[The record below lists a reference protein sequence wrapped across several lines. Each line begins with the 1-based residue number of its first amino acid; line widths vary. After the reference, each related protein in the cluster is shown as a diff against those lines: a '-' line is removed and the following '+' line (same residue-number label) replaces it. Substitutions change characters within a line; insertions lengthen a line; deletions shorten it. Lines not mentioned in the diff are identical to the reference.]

1 MKSWS
6 SLLSPASATN
16 AACLRASAA
25 NVAVRTSGTQTCSG
39 RRPRSRILRR
49 YSPTLSLTVTPEMLH
64 VTARKG
70 TVAAV
75 PAPPPF
81 PLLLPLQVHDDSQCR
96 VDATHL
102 VKAEVPDAF
111 A

>member
-6 SLLSPASATN
+6 SLLSPASETN

-49 YSPTLSLTVTPEMLH
+49 YSPTLSLTVTLEMLH
-64 VTARKG
+64 VTGAFYQICLAFVATARWRRRQ
-70 TVAAV
+70 
-75 PAPPPF
+75 PAHPRLCGF
-81 PLLLPLQVHDDSQCR
+81 QGLINDI
-96 VDATHL
+96 
-102 VKAEVPDAF
+102 
-111 A
+111 